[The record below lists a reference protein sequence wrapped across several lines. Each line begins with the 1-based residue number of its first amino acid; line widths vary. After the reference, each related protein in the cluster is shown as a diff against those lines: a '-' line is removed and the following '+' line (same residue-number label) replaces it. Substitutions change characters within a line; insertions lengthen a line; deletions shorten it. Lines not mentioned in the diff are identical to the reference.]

1 MDWYII
7 LTVIVSII
15 TGIFVV
21 IAFKPEELSDW
32 VIGVITGVMSAALV
46 FCLFAIGHDL
56 YEDYKH
62 RQNEIAYC
70 AEKIANGGEGWNILI
85 TDKYTEKETRIISAG
100 KTAVPITTTVYY
112 VSYRVNEIGSEEYD
126 SRTVEVDEELFNHVI
141 VRNTYKSD
149 CTLLDFNYLKK

>member
-15 TGIFVV
+15 VGILVV
-21 IAFKPEELSDW
+21 IAFKPEGLLDW
-32 VIGVITGVMSAALV
+32 VVSVIAGVLSAALV
-46 FCLFAIGHDL
+46 FCLFAIVNDFHE
-56 YEDYKH
+56 YYKH

-70 AEKIANGGEGWNILI
+70 AEKIANGGEGWNIRI
-85 TDKYTEKETRIISAG
+85 TDKYTEKETQIISAG

-112 VSYRVNEIGSEEYD
+112 VSYRVNEIGTEEYD
-126 SRTVEVDEELFNHVI
+126 SRTVEVGKELFDYII
-141 VRNTYKSD
+141 VGNTYKSD